1 MPQFAYKARR
11 RSGETVSGVLD
22 VPDRSA
28 ALAQMERLG
37 LFPIMID
44 AASKGAVA
52 AAAAAETRGPRAGS
66 GLANLLP
73 ASVRASLQRKRKP
86 KLQELATFTTQM
98 ANLLNSGMPLTVAL
112 NSMTHLES
120 KGIPKDVSLSLK
132 QEVMEGRSL
141 SDAMAKQP
149 RVFSDLYVNMVRAGE
164 SSGALVEVLRRMASH
179 FQQFAEV
186 QGKFA
191 TAMIYPAMVCLVG
204 VGLVLFFIYFMLPHF
219 IEMFQGFSI
228 ELPLPTKMLIAMGFF
243 FTHYWWLLIL
253 MVVAAGIVF
262 RRFQTS
268 GVGRAKLDKWKMS
281 APVFGKVVKLNLFAQ
296 FSRTLATLLQNGV
309 PVLTALQITEQVIPN
324 TLLKEAIAKTREA
337 VTDGKTIAQPLAN
350 SKLFPQLMVDLV
362 KIGEDTGDVPGALA
376 NLADTYESELQ
387 ISLRIM
393 TTLIEPLLIIC
404 MALVVA
410 FILLSVLLPMFKMI
424 SGINK

>member
-11 RSGETVSGVLD
+11 RSGETVSGVID
-22 VPDRSA
+22 VADRSA
-28 ALAQMERLG
+28 ALAQMEKLG

-44 AASKGAVA
+44 AAGKGGVA
-52 AAAAAETRGPRAGS
+52 PAAESRSDRRSGS
-66 GLANLLP
+66 SSLANLLP
-73 ASVRASLQRKRKP
+73 ASVRTAMQRKRKP
-86 KLQELATFTTQM
+86 KLQELATFTTQL

-120 KGIPKDVSLSLK
+120 KGIPAQVSTDLK

-149 RVFSDLYVNMVRAGE
+149 RIFSDLYVNMVKAGE
-164 SSGALVEVLRRMASH
+164 SSGALVDVLRRMASH

-186 QGKFA
+186 QGKFV
-191 TAMIYPAMVCLVG
+191 TAMIYPIVVSLVG

-219 IEMFQGFSI
+219 IDMFKGFNI
-228 ELPLPTKMLIAMGFF
+228 ELPLPTRILIATGNF
-243 FTHYWWLLIL
+243 FTHFWWVLIL
-253 MVVAAGIVF
+253 LVIAASIIF

-268 GVGRAKLDKWKMS
+268 NVGREKLDKWKMS
-281 APVFGKVVKLNLFAQ
+281 APIFGKVVKLNLFAQ
-296 FSRTLATLLQNGV
+296 FSRTLSTLLQNGV
-309 PVLTALQITEQVIPN
+309 PVLNALQITEQVIPN
-324 TLLKEAIAKTREA
+324 TLLKDAIAKTREA
-337 VTDGKTIAQPLAN
+337 VTDGKTIAQPLAS

-362 KIGEDTGDVPGALA
+362 KIGEETGDVPGALA

-424 SGINK
+424 SGINR

>member
-11 RSGETVSGVLD
+11 RTGETVSGVLD

-44 AASKGAVA
+44 AATKGGAVA
-52 AAAAAETRGPRAGS
+52 APAEARGPRAGS

-73 ASVRASLQRKRKP
+73 ASMRAGLQRKRKP
-86 KLQELATFTTQM
+86 KLQELATFTTQL

-120 KGIPKDVSLSLK
+120 KGIPKDVSLQLK

-219 IEMFQGFSI
+219 IEMFQGFNI

-243 FTHYWWLLIL
+243 FTHYWWVLIL
-253 MVVAAGIVF
+253 MVIAAGIIF

-268 GVGRAKLDKWKMS
+268 GIGRAKLDRWKMS
-281 APVFGKVVKLNLFAQ
+281 APVIGKVVKLNLFAQ

-393 TTLIEPLLIIC
+393 TTLIEPMLIIC